1 MNVKIDSH
9 HHFWNPKR
17 GDYDW
22 MPMDNEILA
31 RVYGPRD
38 LEPHLL
44 AAGIDQ
50 TILVQAA
57 ATVEETEYMWA
68 LQMHRL
74 ESPGLSAGSISKIK
88 SMHIICAGWP
98 NTHNFWA
105 SAR

>member
-9 HHFWNPKR
+9 QHFWNPKR

-50 TILVQAA
+50 TVLVQ
-57 ATVEETEYMWA
+57 
-68 LQMHRL
+68 
-74 ESPGLSAGSISKIK
+74 AGSISKIN

-98 NTHNFWA
+98 NTQNFWA